1 MNAPRWN
8 LAKLEAMI
16 EKSRVMN
23 LHVRDLNERVLDA
36 RRVLALLQTQLDKYG
51 PVRNGVG
58 RLRDTHAP
66 PQILAEVAEQQD
78 KVAKLQALYQRAEDA
93 WNEHGGIVRR
103 CEEYA
108 REHLGY
114 RDES

>member
-1 MNAPRWN
+1 MTVRWN
-8 LAKLEAMI
+8 QAKLEAMR
-16 EKSRVMN
+16 EESRAQN
-23 LHVRDLNERVLDA
+23 LHVRDLGARVQAA
-36 RRVLALLQTQLDKYG
+36 RQILVSIQRSIDKYG

-58 RLRDTHAP
+58 RMVDTHAP
-66 PQILAEVAEQQD
+66 PQILAEVAEQQA
-78 KVAKLQALYQRAEDA
+78 KVAELQALYQRAEDA

-114 RDES
+114 RDKS